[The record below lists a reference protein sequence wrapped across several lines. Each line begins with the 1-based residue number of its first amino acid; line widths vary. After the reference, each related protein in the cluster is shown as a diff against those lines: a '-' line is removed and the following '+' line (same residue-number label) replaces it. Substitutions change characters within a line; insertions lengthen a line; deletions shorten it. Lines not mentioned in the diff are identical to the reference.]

1 MCWIKGSCKDCE
13 YSILFDLWRYCIKN
27 EIFVGDGD
35 VCTSFRQRG
44 WIDEFVKSA
53 DSRDF

>member
-13 YSILFDLWRYCIKN
+13 YSILFDIWRYCIKN

-35 VCTSFRQRG
+35 VCTSFRQRW